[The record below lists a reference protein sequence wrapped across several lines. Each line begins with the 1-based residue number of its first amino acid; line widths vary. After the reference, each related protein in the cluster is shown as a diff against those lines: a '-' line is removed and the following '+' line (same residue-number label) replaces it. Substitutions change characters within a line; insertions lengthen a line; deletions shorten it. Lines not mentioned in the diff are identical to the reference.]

1 MKKYT
6 LLLLMVWLT
15 NIVIAQDTIPIFKRK
30 NSFLVGL
37 SPQTRPIF
45 FDSDNN
51 YIFQWGGSVRVGY
64 FPMPKL
70 AFIAEYGRYAL
81 TGNIIERQDAFN
93 ASLLCRYYWQ
103 GKRSGVYTDLGY
115 LVGDYRFTK
124 SSFKPLK
131 IFPSHYL
138 SIGGGVSLKLKKNLY
153 LDLSLHSSV
162 SLNGKNTESHFDKS
176 IDFGIDYIFNNRYAD
191 IPTRKR
197 KKNQESDFGKRK
209 FQIATGVFL
218 FPFDESEFGEGYYE
232 FLSTSKFGYY
242 LNRNITFG
250 LMTGLIYAKPETK
263 DARFFYFVGPYLNYK
278 IIPHE
283 KISGYL
289 ETGYNYSNHSIREVG
304 LPKNATTHYINYGGG
319 INFKINND
327 FYIDLG
333 LVLQG
338 CVGGTEK
345 CEGGASILRLGT
357 EFVIR

>member
-6 LLLLMVWLT
+6 LLLLMAWLT
-15 NIVIAQDTIPIFKRK
+15 NTVNAQDTIAVFKRA

-37 SPQTRPIF
+37 SSATRPAY

-51 YIFQWGGSVRVGY
+51 YVFQVGGSARIGY
-64 FPMPKL
+64 FPQPK
-70 AFIAEYGRYAL
+70 IAIIGEYSKYGL
-81 TGNIIERQDAFN
+81 VGNIINDKYISTARVVG
-93 ASLLCRYYWQ
+93 RYYWN
-103 GKRSGVYTDLGY
+103 GIRSGTYTDLGY
-115 LVGDYRFTK
+115 LLSDSRIFK
-124 SSFKPLK
+124 SDGNSVNV
-131 IFPSHYL
+131 FPSHYL
-138 SIGGGVSLKLKKNLY
+138 TLTGGLSIKIIKNLY
-153 LDLSLHSSV
+153 VDLSYHAAI
-162 SLNGKNTESHFDKS
+162 SLNGKDTKSYFDRH
-176 IDFGIDYIFNNRYAD
+176 IGIDYIFNNKYAD

-197 KKNQESDFGKRK
+197 SKLKESEDLGKRK
-209 FQIATGVFL
+209 FQIATGIFF
-218 FPFDESEFGEGYYE
+218 FPFSESSFGERYNE

-242 LNRNITFG
+242 LTKNITFG

-283 KISGYL
+283 KISMYL
-289 ETGYNYSNHSIREVG
+289 ETGYNYSNHSIPEEG
-304 LPKNATTHYINYGGG
+304 LPRNSTTHYLNYGCGINY
-319 INFKINND
+319 KINND
-327 FYIDLG
+327 FYIDAG